1 VPRLIAA
8 PDKFRGTATAAE
20 VAAAIARAAAASGWE
35 ADQVPVADGGEGT
48 LAVLGGGNRVTTV
61 TGPLGAPVDAA
72 WRLDGGTAI
81 IEMAEASGLT
91 RAGGPENNDALDATT
106 YGTGELV
113 LAAIEGGARHIVVAV
128 GGSATT
134 DGGLGALRAIGSKA
148 RLRGIDVVVAC
159 DVTTTFV
166 GAATEFAGQKG
177 ATAKQ
182 VVLLERRLARL
193 AETYLADYGVDILEV
208 PGGGA
213 AGGLAGGLAAVGA
226 KLVAGFDVVAD
237 HLLLEDRIEGAD
249 LVITGEGFLDAQSFR
264 GKAVGG
270 VVELAAAA
278 GVAAVVVVGEADP
291 TVSVPAGVPVV
302 SLVDS
307 VGRERAIRETAV
319 VVEELVRDYLR

>member
-1 VPRLIAA
+1 
-8 PDKFRGTATAAE
+8 
-20 VAAAIARAAAASGWE
+20 
-35 ADQVPVADGGEGT
+35 
-48 LAVLGGGNRVTTV
+48 
-61 TGPLGAPVDAA
+61 
-72 WRLDGGTAI
+72 
-81 IEMAEASGLT
+81 M
-91 RAGGPENNDALDATT
+91 
-106 YGTGELV
+106 
-113 LAAIEGGARHIVVAV
+113 
-128 GGSATT
+128 
-134 DGGLGALRAIGSKA
+134 
-148 RLRGIDVVVAC
+148 VVAC

-166 GAATEFAGQKG
+166 GAATEFAAQKG

-182 VVLLERRLARL
+182 VGLLERRLTRL
-193 AETYLADYGVDILEV
+193 AETYLADYGVDILDL

-226 KLVAGFDVVAD
+226 KLVPGFDVVAD

-249 LVITGEGFLDAQSFR
+249 LVVTGEGFLDAQSFQ

-278 GVAAVVVVGEADP
+278 GVAAVVVVGEADS

-319 VVEELVRDYLR
+319 VVEEVVTRLLALIDPLEHRLHDGLRLRRQFGERPVAVDVDTEVDFGHALGSRPSPTRRATAPGRRRIPRRR